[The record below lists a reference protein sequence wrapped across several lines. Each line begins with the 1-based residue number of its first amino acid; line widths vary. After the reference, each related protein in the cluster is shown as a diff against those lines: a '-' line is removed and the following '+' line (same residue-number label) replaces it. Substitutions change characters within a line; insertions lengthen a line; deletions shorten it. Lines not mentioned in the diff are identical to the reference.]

1 MPIFNAFDSKS
12 RTSDIMGGVT
22 AAIVSLPLALAF
34 GVASGAGAQAGI
46 FGALLVGLFAALFGG
61 TRTLISEPTGPM
73 TVVTTAVIASFT
85 AAHPDKGLAMA
96 FTVVMM
102 AGLVQIILGALK
114 FGRYITLMPYSVISG
129 FMSGIGVLL
138 IILQLP
144 NLVGVAGITG
154 GAVGVI
160 EALPQLVS
168 NIKWQELALALSAL
182 ALMQIVPKLIKM
194 RLPPQLLALV
204 FCTLASVL
212 LLDIDDVRRIG
223 EINIGL
229 PSLVIPTFTYGELTH
244 MLISA
249 VMLGALGCIDSL
261 ITAVI
266 ADRLTRVEHDSNKEL
281 IGQGLGNI
289 ASGLCGGLPG
299 AGSTM
304 GTVVNIQAGASS
316 AFSGVVRVLTL
327 LTVFSL
333 AAGIVEYIPM
343 AVLAAI
349 AFKVGLNILDWAF
362 VKRAHQLSRSAA
374 MTMYVVMVLTVFV
387 DLIVAVGVGMFIAN
401 LITID
406 RLSQLQE
413 RNINAI
419 NDSGEASDMRPNEKR
434 LLDAINEK
442 SNTLLLSLSGPMIF
456 GVAKTLQRESI
467 AVKSAETLVLD
478 LCRVPY
484 MDSTTGLAIENV
496 LLDAKDC
503 GCNVYLV
510 VPRKYK
516 WEANFVDH
524 HSDLPTF
531 HSRADALT
539 NLASSLGI
547 EVDEL
552 SAKASGTGQGRV
564 ETKPTSASA

>member
-1 MPIFNAFDSKS
+1 
-12 RTSDIMGGVT
+12 MGGVT

-46 FGALLVGLFAALFGG
+46 YGALLVGLFAALFGG

-96 FTVVMM
+96 FTVVML
-102 AGLVQIILGALK
+102 AGLVQIVLGALK

-129 FMSGIGVLL
+129 FMSGIGILL

-144 NLVGVAGITG
+144 NLLGVSGISG
-154 GAVGVI
+154 GATGVI
-160 EALPQLVS
+160 ESLPLLLE
-168 NIKWQELALALSAL
+168 KLRWQELALALSAL
-182 ALMQIVPKLIKM
+182 AIMQLAPKLIPGKI
-194 RLPPQLLALV
+194 PPQLLALV
-204 FCTLASVL
+204 LCTLASVWL
-212 LLDIDDVRRIG
+212 FNTDEIRRIG
-223 EINIGL
+223 EVNIGL
-229 PSLVIPTFTYGELTH
+229 PNLVIPTFTYGEMTH
-244 MLISA
+244 ILMSA

-289 ASGLCGGLPG
+289 AAGLCGGLPG

-304 GTVVNIQAGASS
+304 GTVVNIQAGATS
-316 AFSGVVRVLTL
+316 ALSGVTRVFTL
-327 LTVFSL
+327 LVAFFA
-333 AAGIVEYIPM
+333 AAGIVQYIPM

-362 VKRAHQLSRSAA
+362 VKRAHQLSHSAA
-374 MTMYVVMVLTVFV
+374 MTMYVVMILTVFV

-413 RNINAI
+413 RNINVI
-419 NDSGEASDMRPNEKR
+419 NDSGGASDLRPAEKQ
-434 LLDAINEK
+434 LLDKINEK
-442 SNTLLLSLSGPMIF
+442 NSTLLLSLSGPMIF

-467 AVKSAETLVLD
+467 AVKTAKTLVID
-478 LCRVPY
+478 LRRVPF

-503 GCNVYLV
+503 NCDVYLV
-510 VPRKYK
+510 VPRKFK
-516 WEANFVDH
+516 WEANFIELH
-524 HSDLPTF
+524 PDLPTF
-531 HSRADALT
+531 HSRLDALT
-539 NLASSLGI
+539 TLAHHQGI
-547 EVDEL
+547 DVKTVIE
-552 SAKASGTGQGRV
+552 SM
-564 ETKPTSASA
+564 PTSKGSIAVHS

>member
-12 RTSDIMGGVT
+12 RANDVMGGVT

-46 FGALLVGLFAALFGG
+46 YGALLVGLFAAIFGG

-73 TVVTTAVIASFT
+73 TVVMTAVIASFT

-96 FTVVMM
+96 FTVVMI
-102 AGLVQIILGALK
+102 AGLMQILLGALK

-144 NLVGVAGITG
+144 NLVGVSGITG
-154 GAVGVI
+154 GAVWVI
-160 EALPQLVS
+160 ESLPEIS
-168 NIKWQELALALSAL
+168 ANIKWPELTLALSAL
-182 ALMQIVPKLIKM
+182 ALMHFVPKLLPM

-212 LLDIDDVRRIG
+212 FFDIDAIRRIG
-223 EINIGL
+223 ELSIGL
-229 PSLVIPTFTYGELTH
+229 PSLVMPTFTYGELTH
-244 MLISA
+244 MLISG

-266 ADRLTRVEHDSNKEL
+266 TDRLTREEHDSDKEL
-281 IGQGLGNI
+281 IGQGIGNI

-304 GTVVNIQAGASS
+304 GTVVNIQSGATS
-316 AFSGVVRVLTL
+316 ALSGVVRVLAL
-327 LTVFSL
+327 LVAFF
-333 AAGIVEYIPM
+333 AAADIVEYIPM

-374 MTMYVVMVLTVFV
+374 FTMYTVLVLTVFV

-406 RLSQLQE
+406 RLSRLQE
-413 RNINAI
+413 HNINAI
-419 NDSGEASDMRPNEKR
+419 NDSGDASDMRPNEKR

-467 AVKSAETLVLD
+467 AVKNADTLVLD
-478 LCRVPY
+478 LCRVPF

-510 VPRKYK
+510 VPQRYK
-516 WEANFVDH
+516 WEANFVER

-531 HSRADALT
+531 HSRVDALSS
-539 NLASSLGI
+539 LASSLGI
-547 EVDEL
+547 EAEAPP
-552 SAKASGTGQGRV
+552 AKTDKAAT
-564 ETKPTSASA
+564 A

>member
-12 RTSDIMGGVT
+12 RANDVMGGVT

-46 FGALLVGLFAALFGG
+46 YGALLVGLFAAIFGG

-73 TVVTTAVIASFT
+73 TVVMTAVIASFT

-96 FTVVMM
+96 FTVVMI
-102 AGLVQIILGALK
+102 AGLMQILLGALK

-144 NLVGVAGITG
+144 NLVGVAGISG
-154 GAVGVI
+154 GGVGVI
-160 EALPQLVS
+160 ESLPEIS
-168 NIKWQELALALSAL
+168 ANIKWPELTLAVSAL
-182 ALMQIVPKLIKM
+182 ALMHFVPKLLPM

-212 LLDIDDVRRIG
+212 FFDIDDIRRIG
-223 EINIGL
+223 ELSIGL
-229 PSLVIPTFTYGELTH
+229 PSLVMPTFTYGELTH
-244 MLISA
+244 MLISG

-266 ADRLTRVEHDSNKEL
+266 TDRLTREEHDSDKEL
-281 IGQGLGNI
+281 IGQGIGNI

-304 GTVVNIQAGASS
+304 GTVVNIQSGATS
-316 AFSGVVRVLTL
+316 ALSGVVRVLAL
-327 LTVFSL
+327 LVAFF
-333 AAGIVEYIPM
+333 AAADIVEYIPM

-374 MTMYVVMVLTVFV
+374 FTMYTVLVLTVFV

-406 RLSQLQE
+406 RLSRLQE
-413 RNINAI
+413 HNINAI
-419 NDSGEASDMRPNEKR
+419 NDSGDASDMRPNEKR

-467 AVKSAETLVLD
+467 AVKNADTLVLD
-478 LCRVPY
+478 LCRVPF

-510 VPRKYK
+510 VPQRYK
-516 WEANFVDH
+516 WEANFVER

-531 HSRADALT
+531 HSRVDALSS
-539 NLASSLGI
+539 LASSLGI
-547 EVDEL
+547 EAEAPP
-552 SAKASGTGQGRV
+552 AKTDKAAT
-564 ETKPTSASA
+564 A

>member
-1 MPIFNAFDSKS
+1 
-12 RTSDIMGGVT
+12 MGGVT